1 MKLVGLTGGIGCGKS
16 TVVNVFREIG
26 VPCFVADDEAGKYY
40 DDPLFLEEI
49 RRLLGDKV
57 FSDTGK
63 VDKRKIAQIVFNDKE
78 KLSQLNSLIHP
89 RVMRQ
94 FKGWAQR
101 QDSDYVIIESA
112 ILYEYDLDKQL
123 DKIVAVYIDRE
134 ECIQRLEH
142 RSNEPRDVIEAR
154 INNQLSAEEKMDRA
168 DYVIL
173 NFEGNP
179 RERQVRYID
188 RMLRNVPAGT
198 IVP

>member
-188 RMLRNVPAGT
+188 RMLRNDL
-198 IVP
+198 

>member
-94 FKGWAQR
+94 FKEWAQR

-112 ILYEYDLDKQL
+112 ILYEYCLDKQL

-188 RMLRNVPAGT
+188 KMLRNDL
-198 IVP
+198 

>member
-16 TVVNVFREIG
+16 TVANVFREIG

-188 RMLRNVPAGT
+188 RMLRNDL
-198 IVP
+198 

>member
-40 DDPLFLEEI
+40 DDPIFLEEI

-63 VDKRKIAQIVFNDKE
+63 VDKREIAQIVFNDKE
-78 KLSQLNSLIHP
+78 KLSQLNSIIHP

-142 RSNEPRDVIEAR
+142 RSNEQRDVIEAR

-179 RERQVRYID
+179 RERQVKYID
-188 RMLRNVPAGT
+188 RMLRNDL
-198 IVP
+198 

>member
-16 TVVNVFREIG
+16 TVANVFREIG

-123 DKIVAVYIDRE
+123 DKIVAVYIDRD

-188 RMLRNVPAGT
+188 RMLRNDL
-198 IVP
+198 

>member
-40 DDPLFLEEI
+40 DDPIFLEEI

-63 VDKRKIAQIVFNDKE
+63 VDKREIAQIVFNDKE
-78 KLSQLNSLIHP
+78 KLSQLNSIIHP

-179 RERQVRYID
+179 RERQVKYID
-188 RMLRNVPAGT
+188 RMLRNDL
-198 IVP
+198 